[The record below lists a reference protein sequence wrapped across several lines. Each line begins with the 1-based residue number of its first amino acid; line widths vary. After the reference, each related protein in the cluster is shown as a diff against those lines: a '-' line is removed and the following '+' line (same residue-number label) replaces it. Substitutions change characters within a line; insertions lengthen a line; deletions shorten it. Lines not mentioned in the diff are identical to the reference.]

1 VPNHLRVLASLSRRS
16 LVEKPSTAFPQGV
29 TCSSSHNGHRI
40 LVSGRSVP
48 SPLWAKDMKRMN
60 ATSVPAVGS
69 IPPASPFGL
78 DLWISSCRDCW
89 LDSQPPAL
97 ARAPGQGNAP
107 SWQHHLG
114 TMSSLWLALSFCS
127 LAPQRSITGGFG
139 FRSRLLTSTEFLCAQ
154 TWAYG
159 LG

>member
-1 VPNHLRVLASLSRRS
+1 
-16 LVEKPSTAFPQGV
+16 VEKPSTAFPQGV
-29 TCSSSHNGHRI
+29 TCSSSHNGHRM

-48 SPLWAKDMKRMN
+48 SPLWAKGMKRMN

-114 TMSSLWLALSFCS
+114 TMSSLWLALS
-127 LAPQRSITGGFG
+127 L
-139 FRSRLLTSTEFLCAQ
+139 FRLLLIELVLVVLVFALRLLTATENLHA
-154 TWAYG
+154 
-159 LG
+159 

>member
-1 VPNHLRVLASLSRRS
+1 M
-16 LVEKPSTAFPQGV
+16 EKPSTAFPQGV
-29 TCSSSHNGHRI
+29 TCSSSHNGHRM

-48 SPLWAKDMKRMN
+48 SPLWAKGMKRMN

-114 TMSSLWLALSFCS
+114 TMSSLWLALS
-127 LAPQRSITGGFG
+127 L
-139 FRSRLLTSTEFLCAQ
+139 FRLLLIELVLVVLVFALRLLTATENLHA
-154 TWAYG
+154 
-159 LG
+159 

>member
-1 VPNHLRVLASLSRRS
+1 
-16 LVEKPSTAFPQGV
+16 VEKPSTAFPQGV

-114 TMSSLWLALSFCS
+114 TMSSLWLALS
-127 LAPQRSITGGFG
+127 L
-139 FRSRLLTSTEFLCAQ
+139 FRLLLIELVLVVLVFALRLLTATENLHA
-154 TWAYG
+154 
-159 LG
+159 

>member
-1 VPNHLRVLASLSRRS
+1 M
-16 LVEKPSTAFPQGV
+16 EKPSTAFPQGV

-48 SPLWAKDMKRMN
+48 SPLWAKGMKRMN

-114 TMSSLWLALSFCS
+114 TMSSLWLALS
-127 LAPQRSITGGFG
+127 L
-139 FRSRLLTSTEFLCAQ
+139 FRLLLIELVLVVLVFALRLLTATENLHA
-154 TWAYG
+154 
-159 LG
+159 